1 MLKQLHI
8 SIILLLLAAGTFA
21 QSHRFADSTAQ
32 WNVLETQYSFSPVI
46 SWQTHILNISGDT
59 VLNNR
64 SYQVVRYNGS
74 SLLIPI
80 EQNGYYY
87 LRQDTIGKVYG
98 LINADSAEY
107 LIYDFSKQAGDSFT
121 ITVPS
126 IWFNDIKVH
135 IDSTANIFNGL
146 TRKTQ
151 YVTVTTNLGVL
162 NDIFVEGIGAINSFF
177 ATPGIEYTYFDG
189 PDYNL
194 LCFSEQANLVYHN
207 PDYNTCTLDSTW
219 LSINETLTK
228 NTAQV
233 YPNPTSN
240 AITVALSNNYRQAL
254 FTLSDL
260 TGRMVLQQPLAAGN
274 TVVDIT
280 GISTGAYIYNITVSN
295 QPAITGKLYKQTP

>member
-8 SIILLLLAAGTFA
+8 SIILLLLAACTFA

-32 WNVLETQYSFSPVI
+32 WNVLETQYGFCACI
-46 SWQTHILNISGDT
+46 TWQTYIYNVTGDT
-59 VLNNR
+59 VLNNHA
-64 SYQVVRYNGS
+64 YQVINHNIFP
-74 SLLIPI
+74 L
-80 EQNGYYY
+80 QNNYYY
-87 LRQDTIGKVYG
+87 YMRQDTAGKVYG

-107 LIYDFSKQAGDSFT
+107 LIYDFSKQAGDSFS
-121 ITVPS
+121 ISLPS
-126 IWFNDIKVH
+126 NWFSDIKVH
-135 IDSTANIFNGL
+135 IDSTANIFDGL

-151 YVTVTTNLGVL
+151 YVTLTTTLGVL
-162 NDIFVEGIGAINSFF
+162 NDIFVEGIGSINGFF
-177 ATPGIEYTYFDG
+177 IAPGAEYTIYDA

-194 LCFSEQANLVYHN
+194 LCFSEQGTVAYHN
-207 PDYNTCTLDSTW
+207 PYYNTCTFDSTW

-228 NTAQV
+228 NTVQV

-240 AITVALSNNYRQAL
+240 VVNVTLSNNYRQAL

-260 TGRMVLQQPLAAGN
+260 TGRVVLQQPLTAGN

-295 QPAITGKLYKQTP
+295 QPAITGKLYKQIP